1 MKNQLSNPI
10 KYNKIVIIEALF
22 MTILLHALFFLC
34 FSTKSTSGNI
44 AGQDKPSITL
54 LNMSNMSKEDLQKFK
69 QFLKFNDPSMFS
81 SSVNSNGYSEI
92 LRKKNGIVFEDCK
105 IDNNSNMVK
114 YVADYERS
122 SLPEIIEMQ
131 EEEKSMIIDKLANIS
146 RDSIVKSA
154 PVKYPIAI
162 GNDGSQIPL
171 IFSQDELQALER
183 HNIGNTIIRI
193 NRDSDGISRLNI
205 IQSSGQRNFD
215 LLSYRLLYRLMQDQ
229 KDIKAT
235 FYTIYY
241 QEGQL

>member
-10 KYNKIVIIEALF
+10 KYNKIVVIEALF
-22 MTILLHALFFLC
+22 MTILVHALFFVC
-34 FSTKSTSGNI
+34 FSSKSTLDDV
-44 AGQDKPSITL
+44 AGERKPSVTL
-54 LNMSNMSKEDLQKFK
+54 LNISNMSREDLQKFK

-92 LRKKNGIVFEDCK
+92 LLKKNGIVFEDCQ
-105 IDNNSNMVK
+105 IDNSNMVK
-114 YVADYERS
+114 YVANYERS
-122 SLPEIIEMQ
+122 RLPEKIEMQ
-131 EEEKSMIIDKLANIS
+131 EVEKAMMIDKIANIS
-146 RDSIVKSA
+146 RDSTADSSPI
-154 PVKYPIAI
+154 KYPIAI

-193 NRDSDGISRLNI
+193 KRDKDGVSRLHI
-205 IQSSGQRNFD
+205 VQSSGQRNFD
-215 LLSYRLLYRLMQDQ
+215 LLSYRLLYRLMQEQ
-229 KDIKAT
+229 KDIQAT